1 MTDSSITMDPRIFTC
16 IKNGRPRVYR
26 FPWKNFTHL
35 LRHRASRGE
44 NHAAIIFRDLDRKE
58 RSIVT
63 YGVLSRQT
71 AALADRLHVDYGI
84 GPGDRVSLA
93 MPNCPEVLLITQA
106 LFRLGATAVPL
117 DLRRDTPERK
127 RYKLE
132 DSNVKLLCVLPDD
145 LDSERKV
152 APEIPIVATDGLLS
166 GDVDRSTDLEPEWSG
181 DVIGEQTTGII
192 LYTSGT
198 TGKPKGVL
206 LTRQSIA
213 SNADGIG
220 RWLHFDE
227 DERLSLVLPLHHV
240 NSTVFSIAL
249 FMAGGTLILN
259 SRYSASNF
267 WPVIEEEKATSSSIV
282 PTIMRDLLADADA
295 FDASGHDISALQK
308 IMIGSAPVPAGPAV
322 RFHDRFGI
330 RLIQGY
336 GTTEVSLRV
345 TGVPPDL
352 PDDEYRVALEQNAAG
367 VELDN
372 NNIRLDGDP
381 PPGEAGEILVRGPV
395 VSGGYLNQP
404 GATEEVFRN
413 GWFHT
418 GDIGLRRTIG
428 GRDYFVVHSR
438 KKEIVIKGGV
448 NISPIAVENALVEAF
463 PDLAAA
469 YVTGLEDKRWGQDVC
484 AALVFRN
491 GIAPEMQAKAA
502 RRILDAGRAGAV
514 ANLSPFEAPFKTI
527 PIDPDRLPMTST
539 GKVQRSVLREIVQE
553 IANRRDTHHH

>member
-1 MTDSSITMDPRIFTC
+1 MDPEIFTC
-16 IKNGRPRVYR
+16 TKNGRPHVYR
-26 FPWKNFTHL
+26 FPWKNFTRL
-35 LRHRASRGE
+35 LHHRAAHSGDR
-44 NHAAIIFRDLDRKE
+44 AAIVFRDLDVEK
-58 RSIVT
+58 RSVIT
-63 YGVLSRQT
+63 YGELNRRT
-71 AALADRLHVDYGI
+71 AALAVRLHDDYGI

-93 MPNCPEVLLITQA
+93 MPNCPEILLITQA

-117 DLRRDTPERK
+117 DLRRDAPERK

-132 DSNVKLLCVLPDD
+132 DSRARLLCVLPEH
-145 LDSERKV
+145 LDSERG
-152 APEIPIVATDGLLS
+152 VATEVPIAATDTLLA
-166 GDVDRSTDLEPEWSG
+166 GDVDRTRDLEPEWSG
-181 DVIGEQTTGII
+181 DPAAEQAAGII

-206 LTRQSIA
+206 LTRQSIV

-227 DERLSLVLPLHHV
+227 NERLSLVLPLHHV

-249 FMAGGTLILN
+249 FMAGGTLVLN
-259 SRYSASNF
+259 SRYSASGF
-267 WPVIEEEKATSSSIV
+267 WPVIAEERATSSSIV

-295 FDASGHDISALQK
+295 FDAAGHDISALRK

-322 RFHDRFGI
+322 RFHDRFGV

-352 PDDEYRVALEQNAAG
+352 PEHEYREALQRNAAG
-367 VELDN
+367 VELGN
-372 NNIRLDGDP
+372 NNIRLEGDP
-381 PPGEAGEILVRGPV
+381 PPGELGEILVRGPV

-404 GATEEVFRN
+404 AASEQVFRD

-418 GDIGLRRTIG
+418 GDIGYRCEIG
-428 GRDYFVVHSR
+428 NRDYYFVHSR

-463 PDLAAA
+463 PELAAA
-469 YVTGLEDKRWGQDVC
+469 YVTGLEDERWGQDVC

-491 GIAPEMQAKAA
+491 GTAPAKQAEAA
-502 RRILDAGRAGAV
+502 GRILSAGLAGDV
-514 ANLSPFEAPFKTI
+514 ANLSPFEAPCSTI
-527 PIDPDRLPMTST
+527 PFSPDRLPMTST
-539 GKVQRSVLREIVQE
+539 GKVQRSALREIVQE
-553 IANRRDTHHH
+553 IVDRQKNQ

>member
-16 IKNGRPRVYR
+16 NKNGRPHVYR

-44 NHAAIIFRDLDRKE
+44 SHAAIIFRDLDRQE
-58 RSIVT
+58 RSIIT
-63 YGVLSRQT
+63 YGDLSRQT
-71 AALADRLHVDYGI
+71 AALTDRLHVDYGI

-152 APEIPIVATDGLLS
+152 APEIPIAATDGLLS
-166 GDVDRSTDLEPEWSG
+166 GDVDRSIDLEPEWSG

-267 WPVIEEEKATSSSIV
+267 WPVIAEEKATSSSIV

-295 FDASGHDISALQK
+295 FDAAGHDISALQK

-428 GRDYFVVHSR
+428 GRNYYVVHSR

-469 YVTGLEDKRWGQDVC
+469 YVTGLEDERWGQDVC

-491 GIAPEMQAKAA
+491 GMAPEMQEEAA

-527 PIDPDRLPMTST
+527 PFDPDRLPMTST

-553 IANRRDTHHH
+553 IVNRQNA

>member
-1 MTDSSITMDPRIFTC
+1 MADGSISMDSRIFTC
-16 IKNGRPRVYR
+16 IKNGRPHVYR

-35 LRHRASRGE
+35 LRHRASHDKD
-44 NHAAIIFRDLDRKE
+44 HAAIVFRDLDREE
-58 RSIVT
+58 RSTVT
-63 YGVLSRQT
+63 YGDLNRRTS
-71 AALADRLHVDYGI
+71 ALACRLHDDYGI

-93 MPNCPEVLLITQA
+93 MPNCPEHLLITQA

-117 DLRRDTPERK
+117 DLRRDAPERK

-132 DSNVKLLCVLPDD
+132 DSRVRLLCVLPDH

-152 APEIPIVATDGLLS
+152 APEVPIAATDSLLR
-166 GDVDRSTDLEPEWSG
+166 GDNDRHADLEPEWSG
-181 DVIGEQTTGII
+181 DPLEEQATGII

-206 LTRQSIA
+206 LTRQSIV

-227 DERLSLVLPLHHV
+227 NERLSLVLPLHHV

-259 SRYSASNF
+259 SRYSASKF
-267 WPVIEEEKATSSSIV
+267 WPVIADERATSCSIV
-282 PTIMRDLLADADA
+282 PTIMRDLLADAGTFEA
-295 FDASGHDISALQK
+295 AGHDISALKK

-322 RFHDRFGI
+322 RFHDRFGV

-345 TGVPPDL
+345 TGVPPSL
-352 PDDEYRVALEQNAAG
+352 PDDEYREALEQNAAG
-367 VELDN
+367 VELEN
-372 NNIRLDGDP
+372 NNICLEGDP
-381 PPGEAGEILVRGPV
+381 PPGEPGEILVRGPV
-395 VSGGYLNQP
+395 VSGGYLNRP
-404 GATEEVFRN
+404 AATEEVFRN

-418 GDIGLRRTIG
+418 GDIGYRRTIG
-428 GRDYFVVHSR
+428 GRDYYVVHSR

-463 PDLAAA
+463 PDLAAV
-469 YVTGLEDKRWGQDVC
+469 YVTGLEDERWGQDVC

-491 GIAPEMQAKAA
+491 GMAPEMQEEAA
-502 RRILDAGRAGAV
+502 RRILDAGRAGTV

-527 PIDPDRLPMTST
+527 PFDPDRLPMTST
-539 GKVQRSVLREIVQE
+539 GKVQRNVLRKILQEIV
-553 IANRRDTHHH
+553 NRQNAQHN

>member
-1 MTDSSITMDPRIFTC
+1 MDPRIFTC
-16 IKNGRPRVYR
+16 SKNGRPHVYR

-35 LRHRASRGE
+35 LRHRARHGE
-44 NHAAIIFRDLDRKE
+44 DRPAVIFRDLDRNE
-58 RSIVT
+58 RSVVT
-63 YGVLSRQT
+63 YGDLNRQT

-106 LFRLGATAVPL
+106 LFRLGATTVPL
-117 DLRRDTPERK
+117 DLRRDAPERK

-145 LDSERKV
+145 LDSEQKV
-152 APEIPIVATDGLLS
+152 APEIPIAATDGLLS
-166 GDVDRSTDLEPEWSG
+166 GDADRSTDLEPEWSG
-181 DVIGEQTTGII
+181 DAIGEQATGII

-227 DERLSLVLPLHHV
+227 NERLSLVLPLHHV
-240 NSTVFSIAL
+240 NSTVFSISL

-267 WPVIEEEKATSSSIV
+267 WPVIAEEKATSSSIV

-295 FDASGHDISALQK
+295 FDAAGHDISALRK

-322 RFHDRFGI
+322 RFHNRFGV

-352 PDDEYRVALEQNAAG
+352 PDHEYRVALEQNAAG

-428 GRDYFVVHSR
+428 GRDYYVVHSR

-469 YVTGLEDKRWGQDVC
+469 YVTGLEDERWGQDVC

-491 GIAPEMQAKAA
+491 GMAPEMQEEAA

-514 ANLSPFEAPFKTI
+514 ANLNPFEAPFKTI
-527 PIDPDRLPMTST
+527 PFDPDRLPMTST

-553 IANRRDTHHH
+553 LVNRQNA

>member
-1 MTDSSITMDPRIFTC
+1 MDPRIFTC

-26 FPWKNFTHL
+26 FPWRNFTHL
-35 LRHRASRGE
+35 LRHRASHGE
-44 NHAAIIFRDLDRKE
+44 DRAAIIFRDLDRGE

-63 YGVLSRQT
+63 YGDLSRRT
-71 AALADRLHVDYGI
+71 AALACRLHVDYGI

-93 MPNCPEVLLITQA
+93 MPNCPDILLITLA

-117 DLRRDTPERK
+117 DLRRDAAERK
-127 RYKLE
+127 RFKLE
-132 DSNVKLLCVLPDD
+132 DSHARLLCVLPDH
-145 LDSERKV
+145 LESERKIAQTV
-152 APEIPIVATDGLLS
+152 PIVATDSLLS
-166 GDVDRSTDLEPEWSG
+166 GDADRSADFEPEWSG
-181 DVIGEQTTGII
+181 DPLREQATGVI

-206 LTRQSIA
+206 LTRQSIV

-220 RWLHFDE
+220 RWLYFDAS
-227 DERLSLVLPLHHV
+227 ERLSLVLPLHHV

-259 SRYSASNF
+259 SRYSATNF
-267 WPVIEEEKATSSSIV
+267 WPVIADEKATSSSIV
-282 PTIMRDLLADADA
+282 PTILRDLLANADA
-295 FDASGHDISALQK
+295 FDAAAHDISALKK

-322 RFHDRFGI
+322 RFHDRFGV

-352 PDDEYRVALEQNAAG
+352 PDEEYREALEQNAAG
-367 VELDN
+367 VELEN
-372 NNIRLDGDP
+372 NNIRLEGDP
-381 PPGEAGEILVRGPV
+381 PPGEPGEILVRGPV

-404 GATEEVFRN
+404 AATEEVFRK

-418 GDIGLRRTIG
+418 GDIGYRRAIG
-428 GRDYFVVHSR
+428 GRDYYVVHSR

-463 PDLAAA
+463 PELAAA
-469 YVTGLEDKRWGQDVC
+469 YVTGLADERWGQEVC
-484 AALVFRN
+484 AVLVFRN
-491 GIAPEMQAKAA
+491 GMAPEIQEEAA
-502 RRILDAGRAGAV
+502 RRILNAGRAGTV

-527 PIDPDRLPMTST
+527 PFDPDRLPMTST
-539 GKVQRSVLREIVQE
+539 GKVQRSVLKEVLQE
-553 IANRRDTHHH
+553 MVDRAEA

>member
-1 MTDSSITMDPRIFTC
+1 MDPQIFTC
-16 IKNGRPRVYR
+16 TKNGRRHVYR
-26 FPWKNFTHL
+26 FPWRNFRHL
-35 LRHRASRGE
+35 LQDRAASRGDHE
-44 NHAAIIFRDLDRKE
+44 AIIYRDPDRGK
-58 RSIVT
+58 RSVVT
-63 YGVLSRQT
+63 YADLNLRT
-71 AALADRLHVDYGI
+71 AALARRLHGHYGI

-93 MPNCPEVLLITQA
+93 MPNCPEILLISQA

-117 DLRRDTPERK
+117 DLKRDGPERK
-127 RYKLE
+127 RYKLG
-132 DSNVKLLCVLPDD
+132 DSRVKLLCVLPDH
-145 LDSERKV
+145 LESERKI
-152 APEIPIVATDGLLS
+152 AGEIPVADTDNLFT
-166 GDVDRSTDLEPEWSG
+166 GDVLQTADLEPEWSG
-181 DVIGEQTTGII
+181 DPVAEKATGIV

-213 SNADGIG
+213 SNADGIL

-227 DERLSLVLPLHHV
+227 RERLSLVLPLHHV

-249 FMAGGTLILN
+249 FMVGGTLILN

-267 WPVIEEEKATSSSIV
+267 WPVIAEEKVTSSSIV
-282 PTIMRDLLADADA
+282 PTIMQDLLANADA
-295 FDASGHDISALQK
+295 FDAAGHDISELKK

-322 RFHDRFGI
+322 RFHDRFGV

-352 PDDEYRVALEQNAAG
+352 SEDEYREVLLQNAAG

-372 NNIRLDGDP
+372 NNIRLEGDP
-381 PPGEAGEILVRGPV
+381 PPGELGEILVRGPV
-395 VSGGYLNQP
+395 VSGGYVNQP
-404 GATEEVFRN
+404 SATGEVFKD

-418 GDIGLRRTIG
+418 GDIGFRRDIG
-428 GRDYFVVHSR
+428 SREYYFVHSR

-463 PDLAAA
+463 PELAAV
-469 YVTGLEDKRWGQDVC
+469 YVTGLEDERWGQDVC

-491 GIAPEMQAKAA
+491 GLPPEMQAEAA
-502 RRILDAGRAGAV
+502 GRILSAGRGGNV
-514 ANLSPFEAPFKTI
+514 ANLSPYEAPCKTI
-527 PIDPDRLPMTST
+527 PFNPDRLPMTST
-539 GKVQRSVLREIVQE
+539 GKVQRSALREMVQE
-553 IANRRDTHHH
+553 IVNRSEA

>member
-1 MTDSSITMDPRIFTC
+1 MDPRIFTC
-16 IKNGRPRVYR
+16 LKNGRPHVYR
-26 FPWKNFTHL
+26 FPWRNFTHL
-35 LRHRASRGE
+35 LRHRASHGE
-44 NHAAIIFRDLDRKE
+44 EQAAIVFRDLEREE
-58 RSIVT
+58 RSVVT
-63 YGVLSRQT
+63 YGDLDRRT
-71 AALADRLHVDYGI
+71 AALAGRFRDDYGI

-93 MPNCPEVLLITQA
+93 MTNCPEILLITQA
-106 LFRLGATAVPL
+106 LFRLGAAAVPL
-117 DLRRDTPERK
+117 DLRRDAPERK

-132 DSNVKLLCVLPDD
+132 DSSVKLLCVLPEH
-145 LDSERKV
+145 LDSERRI
-152 APEIPIVATDGLLS
+152 APEVPIVATDSLLS
-166 GDVDRSTDLEPEWSG
+166 DDADRSSDLEPEWSG
-181 DVIGEQTTGII
+181 DPIGEQATGIV

-206 LTRQSIA
+206 LTRQSIV

-220 RWLHFDE
+220 RWLQFD
-227 DERLSLVLPLHHV
+227 DNERLSLVLPLHHV

-249 FMAGGTLILN
+249 FMAGGTLVLN
-259 SRYSASNF
+259 SRYSASSF
-267 WPVIEEEKATSSSIV
+267 WPVIAEERATSSSIV
-282 PTIMRDLLADADA
+282 PTIMRDLLSDADA
-295 FDASGHDISALQK
+295 FVSAGHDISALEK

-322 RFHDRFGI
+322 RFHDRFGV

-352 PDDEYRVALEQNAAG
+352 PDDEYRKALEQNAAG

-381 PPGEAGEILVRGPV
+381 NPGEPGEILVRGPV

-404 GATEEVFRN
+404 AYTEEVFRN

-418 GDIGLRRTIG
+418 GDIGYRRAIG
-428 GRDYFVVHSR
+428 GRDYYFVHSR

-463 PDLAAA
+463 PELAAA
-469 YVTGLEDKRWGQDVC
+469 YVTGLEDERWGQEVC

-491 GIAPEMQAKAA
+491 GLAPGMQKEAA
-502 RRILDAGRAGAV
+502 RRILNAGQAGTV

-527 PIDPDRLPMTST
+527 PFDPDRLPVTST

-553 IANRRDTHHH
+553 MVDRDQA